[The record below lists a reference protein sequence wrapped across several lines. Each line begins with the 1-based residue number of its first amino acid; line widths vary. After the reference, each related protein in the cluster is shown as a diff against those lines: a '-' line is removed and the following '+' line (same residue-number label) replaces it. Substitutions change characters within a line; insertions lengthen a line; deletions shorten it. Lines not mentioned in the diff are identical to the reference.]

1 MKTKKTFYRVSY
13 PQHFFSSRDFQTLS
27 EAKNYI
33 SKTANHKGEKSDYE
47 YWKEVASTMYIEKI
61 TQTTETIK

>member
-1 MKTKKTFYRVSY
+1 MKENTIKTFYRVSY
-13 PQHFFSSRDFQTLS
+13 PQHYFSSRDFQTLS

-33 SKTANHKGEKSDYE
+33 SKNANHKGEYSE

-61 TQTTETIK
+61 TQTAERIK